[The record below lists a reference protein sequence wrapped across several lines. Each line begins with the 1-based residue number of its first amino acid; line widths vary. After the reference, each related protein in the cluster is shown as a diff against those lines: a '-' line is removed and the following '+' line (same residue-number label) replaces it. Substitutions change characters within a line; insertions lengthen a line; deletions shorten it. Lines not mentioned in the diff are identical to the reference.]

1 MSRKKIENKK
11 GFTLVELLAVIVII
25 AVIVGIAT
33 FTIGQVIN
41 KSKEKG
47 KDISLDS
54 IYKSAKLYLSEKN
67 YSDYYWVIN
76 EGGNDTI
83 CIYIPE
89 LANLGYLKQKDIK
102 NIEYKYIQISR
113 DNYNKTIV
121 GEKALYENNDTCSS
135 SYGNGSNDRETTI
148 NRNYITTSSI
158 SIQAGCEPN
167 KGIVNYVFTLKDNND
182 ILLKTIE
189 QENHVAIFKNLTRLD
204 GDKKYKI
211 EAKCNYSDGITSTPN
226 SISPNVGYSD
236 IDFKVEKVVA
246 NSTEYYKV
254 YSINY
259 TTDNIKNSSDK
270 DNSVKYF
277 KVKGSASLVGNS
289 VKIYDCGDN
298 NSPST
303 CNSSNTTTIVNN
315 HWYKTDSNTVNL
327 KIESNPAIY
336 ARVWDGE
343 RYSSNESTQITFQSN
358 PRVVWRIEYN
368 GLNET
373 SGGAVDRNISI
384 DGEDTTKTVVD
395 YYVDINEKWLG
406 NPTIIWRVYGT
417 NDIESNLYYADQNYN
432 NRGNYKTNNKLKVS
446 LKDKEYKEYSIKSF
460 SIYGKQQLGIVVKN
474 TKNNKSTI
482 IPININFDREKPTAE
497 ITSTSTLKSASQTA
511 TLKCSDS
518 KSGVDS
524 YYYGTSAPTSNSTYS
539 KWSKNETKTISSDGT
554 YYLSCKDA
562 AGNEKTTSITYYKY
576 NVINMLQNV
585 TGSGYTTNNY
595 TQSSTNS
602 YIAPSGTSLTLSS
615 IYIIPNGS
623 SANRFIGISAGKP
636 STTSATVNKTV
647 PTLTKNT
654 NYTLWFNR
662 NIVYFKFKTNE
673 GTLTKKTTASDGTV
687 YNWSTNSS
695 GYITRTLNGKTIESL
710 ASYRYGTNNVDLPNY
725 NNSEYLEIIKSD
737 QAAKSGAEWI
747 CESGCTTANKT
758 FTDSEIKNYNTDN
771 ICNAKNGDCTVV
783 VKVNWVK
790 KPLRIFYNS
799 NGGTI
804 GGNYVHYVNSSNSK
818 TNWVGKSSSEYLI
831 QYYYEETENDLYNYN
846 YSKGL
851 YITKDGY
858 KGKTGAEWCARDKNN
873 SYDNCF
879 DQTVNYKYNQLKNYY
894 REEKSE
900 YYDVWLYVNWLDN
913 NPPTAPKITNPTN
926 ENWTNKNFSLTL
938 ESSDNESG
946 IAYYQYTYSK
956 TATETGTNHDTQWKT
971 YANSAKTKFTTT
983 EFSAQRNQLVYVRAC
998 DNAGNCSSKSSTYI
1012 RIDKTKPT
1020 NPTSFTFSEGKVTI
1034 KGSTDS
1040 ESGIK
1045 DYYYSLWDYTK
1056 SKTKAQMSG
1065 TGNATSVVSDVSS
1078 LGVGTY
1084 SIYGAAHDNATN
1096 SSDSPG
1102 RTLTISNVSH
1112 HWTCPSGYYRCSS
1125 SSCECYNSYDGTC
1138 SYSATWNS
1146 GGYYKAAGCPDYDWY
1161 GTDAYSCKNAGH
1173 HWHTGSQQ
1181 CGDYYCTYSGYYSCP
1196 SGGSQSGG
1204 YCYYSCTKNNYASL
1218 VNDFDYC
1225 SSGTKHGSK
1234 CYELS

>member
-1 MSRKKIENKK
+1 MSKKKIENKK

-25 AVIVGIAT
+25 AVIAGIAT
-33 FTIGQVIN
+33 YTIGQTIN

-89 LANLGYLKQKDIK
+89 LVNLGYLKQKDIK

-182 ILLKTIE
+182 KLLKTIE

-211 EAKCNYSDGITSTPN
+211 EAKCNYSDRETSTPK
-226 SISPNVGYSD
+226 SILLNVGKSD

-277 KVKGSASLVGNS
+277 KVKGLASLVGNS

-327 KIESNPAIY
+327 KIESNPTIY
-336 ARVWDGE
+336 ALVWDGE

-358 PRVVWRIEYN
+358 PRVVWSIEYN
-368 GLNET
+368 GLKKM

-395 YYVDINEKWLG
+395 YYGDTNVKWLG
-406 NPTIIWRVYGT
+406 NPTIKWRVYGT
-417 NDIESNLYYADQNYN
+417 DDIESNLYYADQNYN
-432 NRGNYKTNNKLKVS
+432 NRGNYKTNNKLNVS
-446 LKDKEYKEYSIKSF
+446 LKDKEYSIKSF
-460 SIYGKQQLGIVVKN
+460 SIYGRQQLGIVVKN
-474 TKNNKSTI
+474 KKTNKNTI

-518 KSGVDS
+518 KSGISS

-602 YIAPSGTSLTLSS
+602 YIAPSGTNLTLSS
-615 IYIIPNGS
+615 IYTIPDGS
-623 SANRFIGISAGKP
+623 SANKFIGISAGKP
-636 STTSATVNKTV
+636 STTAATVNKTV

-725 NNSEYLEIIKSD
+725 NNSAYLEIIKSN

-758 FTDSEIKNYNTDN
+758 FSDSEIKNYNTDN
-771 ICNAKNGDCTVV
+771 ICNAKNEDCTVV
-783 VKVNWVK
+783 VKVNWTEKPVK
-790 KPLRIFYNS
+790 IYYNTK
-799 NGGTI
+799 GGTI
-804 GGNYVHYVNSSNSK
+804 NGSGFTHYVSNGSK
-818 TNWVGKSSSEYLI
+818 TNWVGTSASEYLV
-831 QYYYEETENDLYNYN
+831 QTFNGDTVNNLYYVNGSINITRSG
-846 YSKGL
+846 YSPKS
-851 YITKDGY
+851 
-858 KGKTGAEWCARDKNN
+858 GAEWCARDKNN

-879 DQTVNYKYNQLKNYY
+879 DQAVKYKYNQLKKYY
-894 REEKSE
+894 KEEKSE
-900 YYDVWLYVNWLDN
+900 YYEVWLYANWKDI
-913 NPPTAPKITNPTN
+913 NPPTAPIITNPTN
-926 ENWTNKNFSLTL
+926 GNWVKDPFSLTV
-938 ESSDNESG
+938 SSTDSESG
-946 IAYYQYTYSK
+946 ISYYQYTYSA

-971 YANSAKTKFTTT
+971 YADSAKTSFITTK
-983 EFSAQRNQLVYVRAC
+983 FSAQRNQLVYIRAC
-998 DNAGNCSSKSSTYI
+998 DNEDNCSSKSSTYI
-1012 RIDKTKPT
+1012 RIDTTAPNGPT
-1020 NPTSFTFSEGKVTI
+1020 TNTI
-1034 KGSTDS
+1034 DKNGNLIISGGSDAQ
-1040 ESGIK
+1040 SGLRSYYNLSINDKNYSLTGNTYNLK
-1045 DYYYSLWDYTK
+1045 DYTTNGDYYVYT
-1056 SKTKAQMSG
+1056 SIHDIA
-1065 TGNATSVVSDVSS
+1065 GNKSDVLEKKLTVSS
-1078 LGVGTY
+1078 KL
-1084 SIYGAAHDNATN
+1084 
-1096 SSDSPG
+1096 
-1102 RTLTISNVSH
+1102 H
-1112 HWTCPSGYYRCSS
+1112 HYKCPSGYYWNSDYTQCYYTTNVSCSS
-1125 SSCECYNSYDGTC
+1125 STSWNIICSASEYFSGCTTYT
-1138 SYSATWNS
+1138 SYSYTKNS
-1146 GGYYKAAGCPDYDWY
+1146 CHNNCGGWYDDHCVFYRCPS
-1161 GTDAYSCKNAGH
+1161 TSSSC
-1173 HWHTGSQQ
+1173 
-1181 CGDYYCTYSGYYSCP
+1181 SCP
-1196 SGGSQSGG
+1196 SGTRYGD
-1204 YCYYSCTKNNYASL
+1204 YCYHYTSYY
-1218 VNDFDYC
+1218 NDYDYC
-1225 SSGTKHGSK
+1225 PSDTTEYNGK
-1234 CYELS
+1234 CYKLS